1 MTWELSQGRG
11 SSASFE
17 IVNYEDCVN
26 LKLEVIFSVRK
37 REPEN
42 KATQKEE
49 RKRPRQI
56 ETEGETGRQGEAG
69 ENHTSCARGT
79 LNFSDTLGNKFP
91 LLIKGV

>member
-49 RKRPRQI
+49 RKRPR
-56 ETEGETGRQGEAG
+56 
-69 ENHTSCARGT
+69 
-79 LNFSDTLGNKFP
+79 
-91 LLIKGV
+91 

>member
-1 MTWELSQGRG
+1 MTCEPSQGRG

-17 IVNYEDCVN
+17 TVNNEDCVN
-26 LKLEVIFSVRK
+26 LKLEVISSTRK

-56 ETEGETGRQGEAG
+56 EIEGETGRQRESGES
-69 ENHTSCARGT
+69 HTSCAWGT
-79 LNFSDTLGNKFP
+79 LNFSDT
-91 LLIKGV
+91 